1 MDMRTRFFGIIA
13 LGAVGAFLWMNSLR
27 PDAQPESPAPNAVA
41 AAETTTPRPS
51 VQPAPPKP
59 QEPSI
64 EDVLRTVESNLKSAH
79 RDAQSVCTTE
89 WTKRGELNQRMYN
102 HCMEQQRE
110 SITGLTYIIDT
121 QKGHRRYPLS
131 LAYCYQEWRKQGI
144 SNPRMTE
151 HSMEQEIEAWKDID
165 YYRGIY
171 NSDTV
176 DNLVHKGMMRY
187 GSWRMGVYHVKRQL
201 GIE

>member
-1 MDMRTRFFGIIA
+1 MDTRNVLIGVTAIVAI
-13 LGAVGAFLWMNSLR
+13 GGFLWMNSLR
-27 PDAQPESPAPNAVA
+27 PEAIQSPTVPAPKSPAAVA
-41 AAETTTPRPS
+41 LPSPPAPTPKPKEPS
-51 VQPAPPKP
+51 V
-59 QEPSI
+59 E
-64 EDVLRTVESNLKSAH
+64 ELLLTVESNLKSSYS
-79 RDAQSVCTTE
+79 DAQRVCTTE
-89 WTKRGELNQRMYN
+89 WTKRGELDQRMYN
-102 HCMEQQRE
+102 HCIEQQNE
-110 SITGLTYIIDT
+110 SISGLAHIIDT

-151 HSMEQEIEAWKDID
+151 HCMEQEIEAWKDID

-187 GSWRMGVYHVKRQL
+187 GSWRMGVYHMKRQL